1 MNLHYS
7 ELAPPLIGCLV
18 CHTEGT
24 ITEFSPQRWWRS
36 ALPLLRCSHC
46 GSTARFD
53 IDPTGQWR
61 VQYQHMNPA
70 PHYHYAAYL
79 LGQSKWLKEDTALD
93 YSRDAYIQRHR
104 LQQVEAGNI
113 SWLTPI
119 GLMNVAV
126 TLDEAE
132 KPLLQIAETKLGRR
146 VEDDKSTTAV
156 DFGTLIITDRRL
168 HLVGQERPWIYE
180 WNAVSRANYK
190 ANTWTLDF
198 SDTHFIEH
206 QADMDSID
214 AQLLVGVINHLRQRR

>member
-24 ITEFSPQRWWRS
+24 ITEFIAQRWWRS

-53 IDPTGQWR
+53 INPNGQWR
-61 VQYQHMNPA
+61 IQYQQVNPA

-79 LGQSKWLKEDTALD
+79 LGQSRWLKEEMALE

-113 SWLTPI
+113 GWLTPI
-119 GLMNVAV
+119 ALNVTVA
-126 TLDEAE
+126 LDDVE
-132 KPLLQIAETKLGRR
+132 KPLLQIAEAKLGRR
-146 VEDDKSTTAV
+146 VEDNDKSTTQI
-156 DFGTLIITDRRL
+156 DFGTLVITDRRL
-168 HLVGQERPWIYE
+168 HLIGQERPWIYE
-180 WNAVSRANYK
+180 WNAISRMGYQ
-190 ANTWTLDF
+190 ANTWSMDF
-198 SDTHFIEH
+198 SDTHCIEH
-206 QADMDSID
+206 QADEDSID
-214 AQLLVGVINHLRQRR
+214 AQLLVAVINHLRQRR